1 MSELLRLPDVISTTQ
16 LSKAS
21 VYRLIIEAGFPR
33 PLRVGL
39 KAVRWRRDEVEAWLA
54 SRERGGSG
62 AA

>member
-1 MSELLRLPDVISTTQ
+1 MSELLRLSDVISTTQ

-39 KAVRWRRDEVEAWLA
+39 KARPLA
-54 SRERGGSG
+54 PGRG
-62 AA
+62 